1 MAETFSFHIIILT
14 IIIDNIKVYY
24 SLTSPH
30 TVWGLL
36 PDFFFTYPIHIPL
49 IIHYCM
55 KFHQCIPISQVA
67 HWILEQPDRY
77 REAQLRQRRSHG
89 AHGAPARG
97 RGVRR
102 RRPAEATS
110 EVGILKFEEILVF
123 FLGVPLNPHE
133 IAIKSPMYSPHLSVP
148 ANLPGMPLRG
158 VEEGVV
164 ARCRQLFLGTLH
176 GVAQDGLKGGTKDS
190 QQ

>member
-1 MAETFSFHIIILT
+1 MSAVAAASGGKDMLPLCKCSRAYNFKDGCSARPGQRQTTMAETFSFHIIILT

-36 PDFFFTYPIHIPL
+36 PEYFLHISHSYPTDHPLLHEIPSMYPHL
-49 IIHYCM
+49 SGR
-55 KFHQCIPISQVA
+55 P
-67 HWILEQPDRY
+67 WILEQPGRY

-123 FLGVPLNPHE
+123 FWG
-133 IAIKSPMYSPHLSVP
+133 SP
-148 ANLPGMPLRG
+148 
-158 VEEGVV
+158 
-164 ARCRQLFLGTLH
+164 
-176 GVAQDGLKGGTKDS
+176 
-190 QQ
+190 